1 MDICSR
7 LTSCALSHLSSHTAF
22 FTHISPSSSVVAALL
37 SSILPLFLVF
47 YSCPL
52 PSLGS
57 CDISLTGIIAS
68 SPMQYKCLPLS
79 LFSSLALSLS
89 FSFFSTSF
97 PFAQKKRKKEPDEPP
112 TTSQFPGMTRMF
124 VPHRLPFAF
133 HLRDRL
139 SSWPSPLLLLPFPSS
154 TASLL
159 FLSQKAVDG
168 FYTG

>member
-52 PSLGS
+52 LSLGS

-68 SPMQYKCLPLS
+68 SPMQYKCPPLS
-79 LFSSLALSLS
+79 LFPSLALSLS
-89 FSFFSTSF
+89 HFLFF
-97 PFAQKKRKKEPDEPP
+97 
-112 TTSQFPGMTRMF
+112 
-124 VPHRLPFAF
+124 
-133 HLRDRL
+133 
-139 SSWPSPLLLLPFPSS
+139 LLLSHLHRKRERRNLMSHQPPANSQGWHACLCR
-154 TASLL
+154 TDCRLL
-159 FLSQKAVDG
+159 FIWGIDWAFDPPHSSFSLFPPQQLPSCFCPKRL
-168 FYTG
+168 